1 MAAQAVDSM
10 EKRTL
15 QWLIEGL
22 DHAGQCEQYRTNSNK
37 SRNGGYCLPS
47 RPYRGV
53 IVEVS
58 KDYQPMLALGK
69 NRTDTVTYVDCHP
82 RMS

>member
-1 MAAQAVDSM
+1 MAAQVVGLM
-10 EKRTL
+10 ERTP

-22 DHAGQCEQYRTNSNK
+22 DHAGQHEQYRTSSNK
-37 SRNGGYCLPS
+37 SRNRGYCLPS
-47 RPYRGV
+47 GSYGGV

-69 NRTDTVTYVDCHP
+69 KPYRHCHIH
-82 RMS
+82 